1 MKRTLFPMSL
11 RGGAKRRRSNLL
23 ANGGLLRTI
32 VLAMTLLTLAACAP
46 APSVGAI
53 TPPFVDPGIDP
64 ESWASVPAGEFPY
77 GQHDHMTMVDYDYEI
92 MVTDVTNEQ
101 YARFLNEALAAGKI
115 HLGAIEV
122 EAGGIVTTHEGVYA
136 FYPGE
141 PFQGHE
147 HEEEIVPGDK
157 LYIPFEEGLRLTY
170 DETTQ
175 TFAAIPEYANHPM
188 TMVSWFGAN
197 AYCEYYGWHLPTEI
211 EWEKAARG
219 TELVNGHGLP
229 YPWGEHIER
238 NNGNYYS
245 SFDLFEKM
253 FGKLGN
259 TTPVGFFNGKT
270 YDGYVTLDSASPYGL
285 YDMAGNVWQWT
296 GDDYPDQHYRYMRGG
311 SFYTYEVD
319 LRVWKNNSAHPSYY
333 SPQVGFR
340 CARR

>member
-1 MKRTLFPMSL
+1 MKKALFILTLF
-11 RGGAKRRRSNLL
+11 
-23 ANGGLLRTI
+23 
-32 VLAMTLLTLAACAP
+32 AMTVAACGTT
-46 APSVGAI
+46 PSIGAI
-53 TPPFVDPGIDP
+53 TPPFVDTGIDP
-64 ESWASVPAGEFPY
+64 ESWALVPAGAFPY
-77 GQHDHMTMVDYDYEI
+77 GQHDHMTEVDYDYEM

-101 YARFLNEALAAGKI
+101 YARFLNEALADGTIKI
-115 HLGAIEV
+115 GEVEV
-122 EAGGIVTTHEGVYA
+122 EAGELVWTKEGAYGY
-136 FYPGE
+136 YPGD
-141 PFQGHE
+141 PFDGYE
-147 HEEEIVPGDK
+147 HEEEIKAGDK
-157 LYIPFEEGLRLTY
+157 LYTSFEEGLRLTF
-170 DETTQ
+170 DEQ
-175 TFAAIPEYANHPM
+175 TNTFTAIPEYSNHPM

-197 AYCEYYGWHLPTEI
+197 AYCQYYDSRLPTEI

-238 NNGNYYS
+238 NNANYYS

-285 YDMAGNVWQWT
+285 YDMAGNVWQWM
-296 GDDYPDQHYRYMRGG
+296 GDDYSDQHYRYMRGG

-319 LRVWKNNSAHPSYY
+319 LRVWKNNSAGPQYY

-340 CARR
+340 CVR